1 MNKKFSTLLAGAA
14 LVAAVSA
21 NAQNLADVKDG
32 VALDINKIL
41 RISRYRSNKRST
53 CQKSR
58 KLFVH
63 NK

>member
-32 VALDINKIL
+32 VALDINKSAQALPTYDRPLSIE
-41 RISRYRSNKRST
+41 R
-53 CQKSR
+53 CE
-58 KLFVH
+58 
-63 NK
+63 

>member
-32 VALDINKIL
+32 VALDINKSAQALPTYDKDTKIG
-41 RISRYRSNKRST
+41 RAH
-53 CQKSR
+53 
-58 KLFVH
+58 V
-63 NK
+63 

>member
-32 VALDINKIL
+32 VALDINKSAQAL
-41 RISRYRSNKRST
+41 TTYDKDT
-53 CQKSR
+53 
-58 KLFVH
+58 
-63 NK
+63 